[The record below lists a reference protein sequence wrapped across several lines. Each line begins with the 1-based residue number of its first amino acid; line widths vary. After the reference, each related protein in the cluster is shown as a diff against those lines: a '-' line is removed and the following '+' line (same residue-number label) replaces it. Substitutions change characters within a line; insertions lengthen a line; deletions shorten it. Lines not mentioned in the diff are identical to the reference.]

1 MLEENLPNSLVLK
14 LSEKQLLR
22 LPPVFL
28 YDGFLSIPLCFGGS
42 KSGMENSHCLSAQN
56 STHAW
61 LWDLSKNKPVI
72 SILVVWTYK
81 FQMEVTIPV
90 AGILLGCQVAHFT
103 AVSYF

>member
-1 MLEENLPNSLVLK
+1 MLEENVPNSL
-14 LSEKQLLR
+14 EKQSPR
-22 LPPVFL
+22 HPPVFL
-28 YDGFLSIPLCFGGS
+28 YDGFPSIPLCFGGS
-42 KSGMENSHCLSAQN
+42 KSGWMENTHCLSAQN

-81 FQMEVTIPV
+81 LQMEVSTPV